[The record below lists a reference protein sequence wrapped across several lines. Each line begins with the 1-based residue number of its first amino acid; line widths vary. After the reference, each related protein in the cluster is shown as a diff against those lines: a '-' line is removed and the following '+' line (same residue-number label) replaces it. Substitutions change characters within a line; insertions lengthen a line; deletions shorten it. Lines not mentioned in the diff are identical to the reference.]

1 MRVNKQSDHYQDRTL
16 VDTGKKPTNANDQA
30 SPPGGVA
37 EEPVHFRVV
46 DKRHFVEGDADKSGA
61 VAAEVKPRYPTFVEE
76 LMARVAETERRFKE
90 KVAQINQETAR
101 TNARLEAD
109 YERKLALAT
118 QHLLLPFLDV
128 LDNLERALQTAPAGG
143 GNEDLLEGLKMTVGL
158 FLSRLRTQGVEPIEV
173 LNQPFDPNVS
183 QAVGV
188 VPVADQ
194 AKDGLVVEEALRGYR
209 MGDALLRAAQ
219 VRVGRYEYA
228 RNNSTNS

>member
-1 MRVNKQSDHYQDRTL
+1 M
-16 VDTGKKPTNANDQA
+16 DTRKNPTKANDQA
-30 SPPGGVA
+30 SPPSSDA

-46 DKRHFVEGDADKSGA
+46 DKRHFAEGDTDKSDG
-61 VAAEVKPRYPTFVEE
+61 VTAEVKPRYPTFVEE

-90 KVAQINQETAR
+90 KVAQIDQETAR

-109 YERKLALAT
+109 YERKLALAKR
-118 QHLLLPFLDV
+118 HLLSPFLDV

-143 GNEDLLEGLKMTVGL
+143 GNEDLLKGLKMTVGL

-194 AKDGLVVEEALRGYR
+194 AKDGLVVEEVLRGYR
-209 MGDALLRAAQ
+209 MGNGLLRAAQ
-219 VRVGRYEYA
+219 VRVGRYQQEQSSSA
-228 RNNSTNS
+228 AL